1 MSAFFYALIA
11 TVAYL
16 FNPYAGFGI
25 FCAITTII
33 HLRADGSPLYRN
45 LKLLAISMPLF
56 MAPVLP
62 GLPVM
67 GSWTSLFLVLVAV
80 QLARRSFGF
89 GALDLYLLVVFVL
102 GTLVTTLQSNGG
114 IREVYYS
121 TQIALLVFP
130 PSLALIARKHRESL
144 MTRDEHNHLLF
155 AVSGAIAAS
164 GTAVVFQWLLAT
176 RLGLSLGHIAF
187 FQNRVSYDLLIP
199 AYSALSALLSI
210 GLPLGPVLWRMGK
223 KFAAVA
229 LPVLCGIAIV
239 INSSRT
245 GFAAGAIGLAVI
257 LLFPPRGANRVGNVL
272 LLIPA
277 SAFVIW
283 LFNKVTDS
291 SRFKSASLWSANG
304 RFETYTAGYELWTK
318 YPRYFLFGRGYAN
331 YPTIPPH
338 NFILETLVCSG
349 LIVALALAVVIVRFI
364 RFTWGTSWCYLIVT
378 YLTAGMFF
386 SGFYNFKP
394 LAILLVISICCANP
408 VEDRRGGQDT
418 SRSKTQKTS
427 LPTISTE
434 AQPGKPGDR
443 ISRRRLTL

>member
-1 MSAFFYALIA
+1 MSAFFYALTA
-11 TVAYL
+11 TIAYL
-16 FNPYAGFGI
+16 FNPYAGFSV
-25 FCAITTII
+25 FCAITAMI

-67 GSWTSLFLVLVAV
+67 GSWTSLFLVVVAV
-80 QLARRSFGF
+80 QLARRRFDF

-102 GTLVTTLQSNGG
+102 GTVVTTLQSNGG
-114 IREVYYS
+114 VREVYYS
-121 TQIALLVFP
+121 TQIALLILP
-130 PSLALIARKHRESL
+130 PSVALIARKHRESL
-144 MTRDEHNHLLF
+144 VTRGEQDHLLF
-155 AVSGAIAAS
+155 AVAGAIAAS
-164 GTAVVFQWLLAT
+164 GTAVVVQWLLAT
-176 RLGLSLGHIAF
+176 RFGLSLGHIAF

-210 GLPLGPVLWRMGK
+210 GLPLGPVLWRTGRK
-223 KFAAVA
+223 LAAVT
-229 LPVLCGIAIV
+229 LPVLSGISIV

-245 GFAAGAIGLAVI
+245 GFVAGAIGLAII
-257 LLFPPRGANRVGNVL
+257 LLFPPRGVNRVGNVL

-304 RFETYTAGYELWTK
+304 RFETYTAGYELWTQ

-331 YPTIPPH
+331 YPTMPPH
-338 NFILETLVCSG
+338 NFFLETLVCSG
-349 LIVALALAVVIVRFI
+349 LIVALAVAVVFVRFI
-364 RFTWGTSWCYLIVT
+364 WFTWGTSWCYLIAT

-394 LAILLVISICCANP
+394 LAILLIIGICCANP
-408 VEDRRGGQDT
+408 GETWRGGQET
-418 SRSKTQKTS
+418 SKSTTKNTS
-427 LPTISTE
+427 PPTISLKHRPQNQMIRQ
-434 AQPGKPGDR
+434 ADVN
-443 ISRRRLTL
+443 